1 MYSPHRSKSNIVV
14 LICFSF
20 LKLQRH
26 VDIYTVNNDI
36 TYADRFRLNRLAF
49 GPFTYSLQR
58 AAKDLYNDTLDL
70 HICGKPSKLTYDYAS
85 KKLHKLS
92 IKRDKLKNLND

>member
-1 MYSPHRSKSNIVV
+1 
-14 LICFSF
+14 
-20 LKLQRH
+20 